1 MKVSP
6 SADLLSEESWNLEI
20 TIQWIANWELK
31 SKLVVFYHDNPN
43 GSACATFYPFLFS
56 HVTHKKAKLQMYR
69 YVCVPKDS
77 TLLLWTFTN
86 VHPVLACNLQWTP
99 FETMKLH
106 FLWKRSSNLVD
117 GNISK
122 EKNVFTT
129 QRIISCE
136 DFGKRIVF
144 AQELILKVLVHT
156 SKKKKKNNVKSSK
169 VLLVEKQN

>member
-1 MKVSP
+1 
-6 SADLLSEESWNLEI
+6 
-20 TIQWIANWELK
+20 
-31 SKLVVFYHDNPN
+31 
-43 GSACATFYPFLFS
+43 
-56 HVTHKKAKLQMYR
+56 
-69 YVCVPKDS
+69 
-77 TLLLWTFTN
+77 
-86 VHPVLACNLQWTP
+86 
-99 FETMKLH
+99 MKLH

-156 SKKKKKNNVKSSK
+156 SKKKNNVKSSK